1 MRYGPVALTFKII
14 CCCIRAFVIQLVSKF
29 MQREMKKIM
38 KIVVLNGG
46 ISTERDVSLVSGTQ
60 IYKALKSKGHDVILL
75 DVYLGY
81 EKDLAPGEEDALFTA
96 GIDWAEK
103 SAKVKETAPD
113 IEAVKASRR
122 LKSDEL
128 FGENVIR
135 ICRAADIVFMGLHG
149 DFGENGKIQAALDL
163 YGIKYTG
170 TDYLSSALAMDKTV
184 TKALFKVNGV
194 PTPESYILIGP
205 DDAYVPKFP
214 SVVKVSSGG
223 SSIGV
228 FIVHDEK
235 VYREAVKECYRFEGL
250 VLVEQYI
257 KGREFTDC
265 VFDGRPLPVVEI
277 IPKQGFYDYK
287 NKYEAGATV
296 EICPAEISDELTKR
310 IQKVALDAYNALRI
324 KTYARMDILMNEDGE
339 LFCLEA
345 NTLPGM
351 TPTSLI
357 PQEARAE
364 GTEFPELCEKIIE
377 VSLKKY

>member
-1 MRYGPVALTFKII
+1 
-14 CCCIRAFVIQLVSKF
+14 
-29 MQREMKKIM
+29 MKV
-38 KIVVLNGG
+38 VVLNGG
-46 ISTERDVSLVSGTQ
+46 ISTEHDVSLVSGTK

-103 SAKVKETAPD
+103 SAKVSETAPD

-122 LKSDEL
+122 LQTDEL

-194 PTPESYILIGP
+194 PTPESYILTGP
-205 DDAYVPKFP
+205 DDPYVPKFP

-228 FIVHDEK
+228 FIVHDERE
-235 VYREAVKECYRFEGL
+235 YRDAVAECARLDGQTI
-250 VLVEQYI
+250 VEQYI

-296 EICPAEISDELTKR
+296 EICPAEISEELTKR
-310 IQKVALDAYNALRI
+310 IQKVALDAYNTLRI

-364 GTEFPELCEKIIE
+364 GTEFPELCEEIIR
-377 VSLKKY
+377 VSLNKYK